1 MEIIKPSILPGF
13 MELLPKEQLVFNQIK
28 DTIRNT
34 FEENSFE
41 NIETPIIEK
50 TEILLAK
57 GGGET
62 TKQIYNIDHDSR
74 DMSLR
79 FDLTVPLARYVS
91 EHYHELEFPF
101 RRYHIGKVYRGERNQ
116 KGRYKEFY
124 QCDIDI
130 VGNNSLNI
138 RNDAEVPA
146 VMYQVFKKLNVA
158 NAVININN
166 RKLLNGFLNSLEIAN
181 YIEVLRVIDKID
193 KVDSN
198 KFREMLKVE
207 IPSEDKLDK
216 LIEFISFNGSN
227 EEIITYLDR
236 LEVSDELFI
245 LGLKELKEVYNYMIL
260 FGIDEEA
267 LKINLSITRGLDYY
281 TGMVFETFLTGYE
294 SIGSVCSGGR
304 YEDLASNFTKQKL
317 PGIGMSIGLTRL
329 FYQLSQAGLIN
340 IESENYCDVL
350 IVPMKKTNKF
360 SMEIL
365 EELRDNKIKAQI
377 YFEKAKFKKIF
388 NYADKQQIKFVIV
401 AGEEE
406 YEEKKFSL
414 KNMKTGEQN
423 VIDLKDAIN
432 LIKNY

>member
-130 VGNNSLNI
+130 VGNNSLDI

-227 EEIITYLDR
+227 EEIINYLDK

-245 LGLKELKEVYNYMIL
+245 LGLKELKEVYKYMIL

-267 LKINLSITRGLDYY
+267 LKINLSIPRGLDYY

>member
-13 MELLPKEQLVFNQIK
+13 MELLPKEQLVFNRIK
-28 DTIRNT
+28 DIIRET

-62 TKQIYNIDHDSR
+62 SKQVYNIDHESR

-130 VGNNSLNI
+130 VGNNSLDI

-146 VMYQVFKKLNVA
+146 VMYQVFKRLNID
-158 NAVININN
+158 NAVINVNN
-166 RKLLNGFLNSLEIAN
+166 RKLLNGFLNSLEINN
-181 YIEVLRVIDKID
+181 YTEVLRVIDKID
-193 KVDSN
+193 KVDAN
-198 KFREMLKVE
+198 KFREMLIVE
-207 IPSEDKLDK
+207 IPDENKVDR
-216 LIEFISFNGSN
+216 LIEFISVKGNN
-227 EEIITYLDR
+227 EEIISYLED
-236 LEVSDELFI
+236 LNIADDLFA
-245 LGLKELKEVYNYMIL
+245 LGLEELKEVYGYMIL
-260 FGIDEEA
+260 FGIEEKA
-267 LKINLSITRGLDYY
+267 IKINLSITRGLDYY
-281 TGMVFETFLTGYE
+281 TGMVFETFLSGYE

-329 FYQLSQAGLIN
+329 FYQLSEAKLIN
-340 IESENYCDVL
+340 IENDRYCDVL
-350 IVPMKKTNKF
+350 IVPMDKTNEF

-406 YEEKKFSL
+406 FKERQFSL
-414 KNMKTGEQN
+414 KNMETGEQT
-423 VIDLKDAIN
+423 VIDLKNATN

>member
-13 MELLPKEQLVFNQIK
+13 MELLPKEQLVFNQMK
-28 DTIRNT
+28 DIIRNT

-62 TKQIYNIDHDSR
+62 TKQIYDIDHDSR

-130 VGNNSLNI
+130 VGNNSLDI

-166 RKLLNGFLNSLEIAN
+166 RKLLNGFLNSLEIEN

-198 KFREMLKVE
+198 KFRDMLKIEV
-207 IPSEDKLDK
+207 PHEDKLDK
-216 LIEFISFNGSN
+216 IIEFISFSGSN
-227 EEIITYLDR
+227 EEIINYLDN
-236 LEVSDELFI
+236 LDVSDELFD
-245 LGLKELKEVYNYMIL
+245 LGLNELKEVYNYMIL
-260 FGIDEEA
+260 FGIDKEA

-350 IVPMKKTNKF
+350 IVPMEKTNKF

-388 NYADKQQIKFVIV
+388 NYADKQQIKYVIV

-406 YEEKKFSL
+406 FEDKKFSL

>member
-13 MELLPKEQLVFNQIK
+13 MELLPKEQLVFNQMK
-28 DTIRNT
+28 DIIRNT

-62 TKQIYNIDHDSR
+62 TKQIYDIDHDSR

-130 VGNNSLNI
+130 VGNNSLDI

-166 RKLLNGFLNSLEIAN
+166 RKLLNGFLNSLEIEN

-198 KFREMLKVE
+198 KFRDMLKIEV
-207 IPSEDKLDK
+207 PHEDKLDK
-216 LIEFISFNGSN
+216 IIKFISFSGSN
-227 EEIITYLDR
+227 EEIINYLDN
-236 LEVSDELFI
+236 LDVSDELFD
-245 LGLKELKEVYNYMIL
+245 LGLNELKEVYNYMIL
-260 FGIDEEA
+260 FGIDKEA

-350 IVPMKKTNKF
+350 IVPMEKTNKF

-388 NYADKQQIKFVIV
+388 NYADKQQIKYVIV

-406 YEEKKFSL
+406 FEDKKFSL